1 MVARH
6 GWKAVFGAVVAAT
19 GICLDLRFSAADPH
33 LWQRWEDRLDRLD
46 RLIPSTD
53 AYSRSRFLAV
63 IYPEV
68 VGLATV
74 IACPAWRK
82 LATDGDPG
90 RLQRFLAAAARCVG
104 TSGWWAGDPTHPVV
118 GWAHAS
124 GPPAEPATT
133 FPEVGSLYHRP
144 RGGLVDLECVAEQQT
159 ARRFASDR
167 RAPYTY
173 RTPLPYGHRHPRTT
187 RHGGHSDPQ
196 SPPARHLGRLA
207 AALPVQPPA
216 RR

>member
-118 GWAHAS
+118 GWAQR
-124 GPPAEPATT
+124 PAGRA
-133 FPEVGSLYHRP
+133 GHHLP
-144 RGGLVDLECVAEQQT
+144 RGRQPLP
-159 ARRFASDR
+159 SPSR
-167 RAPYTY
+167 RAGRPGMRR
-173 RTPLPYGHRHPRTT
+173 RTANRPPVRQRPASALHLPHP
-187 RHGGHSDPQ
+187 
-196 SPPARHLGRLA
+196 
-207 AALPVQPPA
+207 AALRPPTPPHDPS
-216 RR
+216 RRPL